1 MSSHPISGSPNV
13 TMATQHVDDQSES
26 LIHRLA
32 HSLCT
37 PFSDWI
43 TLDPIKSVV
52 TEYPAALGSVALL
65 LSSYLLLR
73 HWRNRKLPPGPWA
86 WPVIGHLNYL
96 LTNPHFKLSHF
107 RDVYGDVYQL
117 QCGGRRVV
125 VVNSLEGIMQGLVE
139 RGDDVSD
146 RPDLESYNVLYPTSR
161 QQGVVT
167 GDVSEA
173 WRAKKQFLSEV
184 IDTYCSHA
192 ARIQDKVSAEIV
204 DTVNLIS
211 DIRDPFDPSPV
222 LHMAC
227 LNVALN
233 LTFSQRFDPVGRLAQ
248 ELYKTYDCRSSMFA
262 FNAVDFQRLLK
273 VFTTDDHHNYIQQQ
287 TERQIDCNR
296 RLLNWHK
303 DTYDPASLRDFTDQL
318 LLYVESGEDSGLLT
332 KDDLDHILLDLAGS
346 GFQATAVTL
355 TWLLGYMALNQD
367 VQGEVHKEI
376 DAVVG
381 RDRLPS
387 LEDQPYL
394 PLTEAVMCE
403 VQRLASVRPFLIP
416 HRTRKG
422 TVIQGYD
429 IPRDTLVL

>member
-1 MSSHPISGSPNV
+1 
-13 TMATQHVDDQSES
+13 
-26 LIHRLA
+26 
-32 HSLCT
+32 
-37 PFSDWI
+37 
-43 TLDPIKSVV
+43 
-52 TEYPAALGSVALL
+52 
-65 LSSYLLLR
+65 
-73 HWRNRKLPPGPWA
+73 
-86 WPVIGHLNYL
+86 
-96 LTNPHFKLSHF
+96 
-107 RDVYGDVYQL
+107 
-117 QCGGRRVV
+117 
-125 VVNSLEGIMQGLVE
+125 
-139 RGDDVSD
+139 
-146 RPDLESYNVLYPTSR
+146 
-161 QQGVVT
+161 
-167 GDVSEA
+167 
-173 WRAKKQFLSEV
+173 
-184 IDTYCSHA
+184 
-192 ARIQDKVSAEIV
+192 
-204 DTVNLIS
+204 
-211 DIRDPFDPSPV
+211 
-222 LHMAC
+222 
-227 LNVALN
+227 
-233 LTFSQRFDPVGRLAQ
+233 
-248 ELYKTYDCRSSMFA
+248 MFA

-403 VQRLASVRPFLIP
+403 VQRLASVRPFLTP

-429 IPRDTLVL
+429 IPRDTLVLFNVWGLHHDARYWPHPSRFNPYRFLNEDKVVEIPDHFMPYGAGTRQCPGESLADVQLFLFFTAIMHQLRALPAHPNMTLEGALDHLLRPKPFCVKVEARD